1 MPKKSSKKIS
11 KKEESEDEYDIGE
24 DGETLDDIE
33 EIDEEFDEDEDE
45 ESEDELNIENENDTN
60 GCAIEEAIED
70 DDIFFDNNME
80 TEVSIETNAEF
91 ISKENRVSCNRLTK
105 YEMVRILGERTKQ
118 LNMGAK
124 PMIKNYKGMAYDIIA
139 EQEFLLNMIPFK
151 IKRPLPSGKFE
162 IWTLDEL
169 YKDHL
174 ISQLT

>member
-1 MPKKSSKKIS
+1 MPKKSNKKVS
-11 KKEESEDEYDIGE
+11 KKEESEDEYDMGE
-24 DGETLDDIE
+24 DGENLDDIE
-33 EIDEEFDEDEDE
+33 EIDEEFDEDEE
-45 ESEDELNIENENDTN
+45 EEEDDELNIENENDTN

-70 DDIFFDNNME
+70 DDIFFDNNVE
-80 TEVSIETNAEF
+80 TEVSIESNSEF

-124 PMIKNYKGMAYDIIA
+124 PMIKNYKGLAYDIIA

-169 YKDHL
+169 YKEHL

>member
-1 MPKKSSKKIS
+1 MPKKSNKKVS
-11 KKEESEDEYDIGE
+11 KKEESEDEYDVGE
-24 DGETLDDIE
+24 DGENLDDIE
-33 EIDEEFDEDEDE
+33 EIDEEFDEDEEDE
-45 ESEDELNIENENDTN
+45 DDDELNIENENDTN
-60 GCAIEEAIED
+60 GCAIEEAIEE
-70 DDIFFDNNME
+70 DDIFFDNNVE
-80 TEVSIETNAEF
+80 TEVPIESNSEF

-124 PMIKNYKGMAYDIIA
+124 PMIKNYKGLAYDIIA

-151 IKRPLPSGKFE
+151 IKRPLPNGKFE

-169 YKDHL
+169 YKEHL